1 MSRVRRAVVGLGA
14 NLGDRRATLDAA
26 TRKLAAIEETTLV
39 TRSPLYE
46 TDPVGGPPQDVY
58 LNAAVLLRT
67 TLEARDLLG
76 RLLAIEASLGRVR
89 DGTRDAPR
97 TIDLDLLWMEGV
109 VVSEDDVEV
118 PHPRLGDRA
127 FALVPLLDVAPDAPG
142 SAMPRSWWG
151 EGRPAIA
158 GQFFFQNRRASSCR
172 RPRRRCSW
180 TRAA

>member
-26 TRKLAAIEETTLV
+26 TRKLAALEGTTLV

-46 TDPVGGPPQDVY
+46 TDPVGGPPQDAY
-58 LNAAVLLRT
+58 LNAAALLRT
-67 TLEARDLLG
+67 TLEPRDLLG

-109 VVSEDDVEV
+109 VIAEEDVEV

-127 FALVPLLDVAPDAPG
+127 FALVPLLDVAPDARD
-142 SAMPRSWWG
+142 ADDRRYDT
-151 EGRPAIA
+151 RPAA
-158 GQFFFQNRRASSCR
+158 GQALRFVAPATPGDAF
-172 RPRRRCSW
+172 
-180 TRAA
+180 AARGDG